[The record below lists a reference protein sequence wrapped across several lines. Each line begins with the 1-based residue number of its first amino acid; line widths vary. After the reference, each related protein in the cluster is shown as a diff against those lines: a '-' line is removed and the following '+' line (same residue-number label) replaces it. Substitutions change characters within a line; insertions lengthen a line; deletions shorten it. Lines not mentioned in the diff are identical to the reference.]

1 MKGDTTGEAKNKAKE
16 VKRMTAAEVSAV
28 VQFIQQGGD
37 DNQLTVRQKALLQRL
52 HRTLKESLP
61 NEAIDTAVTRPEDKV
76 LLGAHILKALEE
88 VDPAGKKHAL
98 LPIGRLTQRPMAL
111 HKFQALKRGLA
122 QAADK
127 NPTLTTLRNRI
138 NEEEKKIETNI
149 KAKREE
155 KKKKEEEKKAKKEAA
170 KRAKEEGKAPP
181 EEEKKEDEEEDDVEE
196 GGVNAQLLNFFVR
209 EILAARFV
217 AVPFAAPP
225 DLTNEPIETE
235 TSPSS

>member
-1 MKGDTTGEAKNKAKE
+1 MR
-16 VKRMTAAEVSAV
+16 RMTAAEVSAV
-28 VQFIQQGGD
+28 VQLIQQGGD
-37 DNQLTVRQKALLQRL
+37 DSNLTQRQKTLLQQL
-52 HRTLKESLP
+52 YRTLKESFLP
-61 NEAIDTAVTRPEDKV
+61 ENEPIDTAVTRPEEKA

-88 VDPAGKKHAL
+88 VDPTGKRHAL

-122 QAADK
+122 QAAARSAS
-127 NPTLTTLRNRI
+127 LTTLLNRI
-138 NEEEKKIETNI
+138 IEEEKKIDADI

-155 KKKKEEEKKAKKEAA
+155 KKKKKEEEKKAKKGAA

>member
-1 MKGDTTGEAKNKAKE
+1 
-16 VKRMTAAEVSAV
+16 MTAAEVSAV

-37 DNQLTVRQKALLQRL
+37 DSNLTIRQKTLLQRL
-52 HRTLKESLP
+52 YRTLKESLP
-61 NEAIDTAVTRPEDKV
+61 GQNEPIDTAVTRPEEKA

-88 VDPAGKKHAL
+88 VDPTGKRHAL

-122 QAADK
+122 QAAARSAS
-127 NPTLTTLRNRI
+127 LTTLLNRI
-138 NEEEKKIETNI
+138 ILEEKKIDADI

-155 KKKKEEEKKAKKEAA
+155 KKKKEEEKKAKKGAA